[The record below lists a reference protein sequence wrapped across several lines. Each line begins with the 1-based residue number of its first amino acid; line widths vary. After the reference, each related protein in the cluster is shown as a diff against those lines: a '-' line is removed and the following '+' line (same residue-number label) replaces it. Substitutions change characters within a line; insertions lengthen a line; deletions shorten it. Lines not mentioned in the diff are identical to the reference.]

1 MQKDGETLGHTDDMA
16 EDRVTAL
23 IGTVSARNIATGT
36 LTHRHTH
43 KEAATETVSG
53 EEKKKESTVYCVK

>member
-43 KEAATETVSG
+43 TKRQRQRLSQARKR
-53 EEKKKESTVYCVK
+53 KKKALSIV